1 MTPPASPEQRRRRS
15 VQVPLALAAGLALL
29 LGIVGGSV
37 WLAASN
43 GEALAA
49 VKHRQQVQTTAS
61 DLETALGD
69 AETGQRGFLLTGRES
84 YLARYEAA
92 LPRVPLLFAELE
104 AKLPDGRS
112 RPFLAQLRAVSDTK
126 LAELRRTIDLAR
138 AGDRDGALAVVLTDE
153 GQNRM
158 DEIRGLTGAFAAN
171 QQVEFGR
178 LFDGIERRGG
188 ALIVLD
194 SVGVVL
200 VVALGALLAVG
211 SRRVLRASQAARAA
225 LTAANARLE
234 QSNASLGTRVARR
247 TAALTEAN
255 EEIQRFAYIVSHD
268 LRAPL
273 VNIMGF
279 TSELEQ
285 AAGVLRRHVEAGDA
299 AVPDEV
305 ALAANDDIPEAL
317 RFIKTSTAKMD
328 RLIGAIL
335 ALSREGRRTFA
346 PEPLAM
352 RALLG
357 SIVDNLAHQAQSAGA
372 TIEVGE
378 VPDLTADRI
387 AVEQVFTNL
396 LENALKYGQP
406 GRPVR
411 IGITGRLSGG
421 MAHYTIAD
429 NGRGIAERDRERVFE
444 LFRRAGDQTVAGE
457 GIGLA
462 HVRALVRR
470 LGGSISFESV
480 LTQGT
485 TFHVRLPPTPL
496 QPADEAA

>member
-1 MTPPASPEQRRRRS
+1 M
-15 VQVPLALAAGLALL
+15 
-29 LGIVGGSV
+29 
-37 WLAASN
+37 
-43 GEALAA
+43 
-49 VKHRQQVQTTAS
+49 
-61 DLETALGD
+61 
-69 AETGQRGFLLTGRES
+69 
-84 YLARYEAA
+84 
-92 LPRVPLLFAELE
+92 
-104 AKLPDGRS
+104 
-112 RPFLAQLRAVSDTK
+112 
-126 LAELRRTIDLAR
+126 
-138 AGDRDGALAVVLTDE
+138 
-153 GQNRM
+153 
-158 DEIRGLTGAFAAN
+158 
-171 QQVEFGR
+171 
-178 LFDGIERRGG
+178 
-188 ALIVLD
+188 
-194 SVGVVL
+194 GVVL
-200 VVALGALLAVG
+200 VVALGALVAVG
-211 SRRVLRASQAARAA
+211 SRRAIRTSQAARVA
-225 LTAANARLE
+225 LAAANERLE
-234 QSNASLGTRVARR
+234 QSNTSLGTRVAHR

-285 AAGVLRRHVEAGDA
+285 AAGVLRRHAEACDA
-299 AVPDEV
+299 AVPSEV

-317 RFIKTSTAKMD
+317 RFIRASTAKMD

-346 PEPLAM
+346 PEPLSM

-357 SIVDNLAHQAQSAGA
+357 SVADSLAHQAQSAGA
-372 TIEVGE
+372 AIEVGE
-378 VPDLTADRI
+378 LPDLTADKV

-396 LENALKYGQP
+396 VENALKYGQP

-411 IGITGRLSGG
+411 IEVAGRLSGG
-421 MAHYTIAD
+421 MVHYTVAD

-480 LTQGT
+480 LSQGT
-485 TFHVRLPPTPL
+485 TFHICLPPTPL